1 VLKTEKDYLTMVQ
14 VVQPEPAQLPLAPVA
29 AEGGGFMR
37 CPKCSHQEDKVT
49 DSRSAN
55 DGAMIRR
62 RRSCIRCGYR
72 FTTYEQIVKAK
83 LRVVKNDGR
92 HEDFNRQKLVN
103 GIERACEKRPVS
115 AEVIDRMVDS
125 IIEDVESEF
134 EREVP
139 TQVIGEKVMLK
150 LEALD
155 EVAFVR
161 FASVY
166 RRFRD
171 VNQFL
176 SAIKDMIGK
185 E

>member
-1 VLKTEKDYLTMVQ
+1 
-14 VVQPEPAQLPLAPVA
+14 
-29 AEGGGFMR
+29 
-37 CPKCSHQEDKVT
+37 
-49 DSRSAN
+49 
-55 DGAMIRR
+55 
-62 RRSCIRCGYR
+62 
-72 FTTYEQIVKAK
+72 
-83 LRVVKNDGR
+83 
-92 HEDFNRQKLVN
+92 
-103 GIERACEKRPVS
+103 
-115 AEVIDRMVDS
+115 
-125 IIEDVESEF
+125 
-134 EREVP
+134 
-139 TQVIGEKVMLK
+139 MLK